1 MVTSIPRRKHTPLA
15 LVALA
20 AVLVVA
26 LLPLGGCG
34 PAEAVEP
41 PANAVQHF
49 QDADY
54 DPAYLTL
61 AKQAEIS
68 DICIAGKV
76 VGENPARWNSPDGN
90 EWTPDEN
97 ITLPMVF
104 TTYYIEPTEVLF
116 GTPAWGI
123 PVIVLAVGGVLPDG
137 STYAANGVV
146 SPMETGQEVILF
158 GTTKNYHG
166 PYVNTAA
173 YWLSVDNNSVWVKQ
187 GDRYVC
193 QGHAEPVVNRSLTLE
208 EFKTRLAAV
217 APTTSST
224 ASTTTI
230 DYGLMT
236 TSAEWANRSREGQR
250 VAEELGEAILAYI
263 AGQKDLASLQA
274 LVDPSALEGL
284 AQMVASLDKP
294 SVVTLVSGTGDSN
307 MVEVTLQCGTTQ
319 AFVLAVAVYPER
331 TVIIGIAPTTPLPLP
346 PQGWSDQPSQ

>member
-1 MVTSIPRRKHTPLA
+1 MVTSIPRRKRTPLA

-20 AVLVVA
+20 ALAAVLVAA
-26 LLPLGGCG
+26 LLPLAGCG

-41 PANAVQHF
+41 PPNAVQHF

-90 EWTPDEN
+90 EWTPDEEV
-97 ITLPMVF
+97 TLPMVF
-104 TTYYIEPTEVLF
+104 TTYYVEPTEVLF
-116 GTPAWGI
+116 GTPAWGT

-137 STYAANGVV
+137 TTYAANGVV

-158 GTTKNYHG
+158 GTAKNYHG

-193 QGHAEPVVNRSLTLE
+193 QGHAEPPENRSLTLE
-208 EFKTRLAAV
+208 EFETRLAA
-217 APTTSST
+217 AMPGTKPT
-224 ASTTTI
+224 ASTTTTT
-230 DYGLMT
+230 DYSMMT
-236 TSAEWANRSREGQR
+236 TSAAWA
-250 VAEELGEAILAYI
+250 
-263 AGQKDLASLQA
+263 ASLA
-274 LVDPSALEGL
+274 RGPARSPRNLATPS
-284 AQMVASLDKP
+284 S
-294 SVVTLVSGTGDSN
+294 
-307 MVEVTLQCGTTQ
+307 
-319 AFVLAVAVYPER
+319 R
-331 TVIIGIAPTTPLPLP
+331 TAPVRRTWPRCRP
-346 PQGWSDQPSQ
+346 WSSSPARRA